1 MSTEGS
7 ATPARLPLLALACGM
22 TAANLYYA
30 QPLAG
35 PISMAIGLP
44 TGAAGLIVTGSDQD
58 KADFLS

>member
-1 MSTEGS
+1 
-7 ATPARLPLLALACGM
+7 M